1 MSRNR
6 QNRINIFTRIKRP
19 KIRKEAASLFLL
31 SSPPT
36 LSSFTFFFLSFFTL
50 PFYRLPSHGSIA
62 SSIWLHMRAKQ
73 TKPLNT
79 RFLLEIRSVALHRR
93 AKSRPVASRRFSY
106 RGRAF
111 PRRKH
116 DLREL
121 QFRSRNNGSTK
132 LLTLVHFIGPEE
144 MLHRAEKRSEHARLY
159 QRKIRLSLPP
169 PSLLFLLSS
178 FSRNF

>member
-1 MSRNR
+1 MSRSR
-6 QNRINIFTRIKRP
+6 QNRINIFTRTKRP
-19 KIRKEAASLFLL
+19 KIRKETASLFLL
-31 SSPPT
+31 SSPPIA
-36 LSSFTFFFLSFFTL
+36 SFFTFFLFFFFLSFFTL
-50 PFYRLPSHGSIA
+50 SFYRLPSHGSIA
-62 SSIWLHMRAKQ
+62 SSIWLHMRAEQ

-106 RGRAF
+106 RGRVF

-144 MLHRAEKRSEHARLY
+144 M
-159 QRKIRLSLPP
+159 
-169 PSLLFLLSS
+169 
-178 FSRNF
+178 

>member
-19 KIRKEAASLFLL
+19 KIKKETVSLFLL
-31 SSPPT
+31 SSPPIA
-36 LSSFTFFFLSFFTL
+36 SYFTFFFYFLSFFTL

-62 SSIWLHMRAKQ
+62 SSIWLHMRAEQ

-79 RFLLEIRSVALHRR
+79 RFLLEIRSVAQQRR

-106 RGRAF
+106 RGRVF

-144 MLHRAEKRSEHARLY
+144 M
-159 QRKIRLSLPP
+159 
-169 PSLLFLLSS
+169 
-178 FSRNF
+178 